1 MANKGHD
8 DGGQLAIFFSSLGQK
23 DQGSYEQRHW
33 RQLHCS
39 SQPLFFCPQDLHNIK
54 SLEAR
59 HSLAAFFLYIL
70 SYRIQEEELLVL
82 LLELQVCIVN
92 VWQYQGMQVFI
103 CYTYSVEQT
112 SVVVFIHLGQNHLLT
127 NFVKTNFPNLSIFI
141 GLYQN

>member
-1 MANKGHD
+1 MANKGQ
-8 DGGQLAIFFSSLGQK
+8 DGGQLAIFFLGQK

-70 SYRIQEEELLVL
+70 FYRI
-82 LLELQVCIVN
+82 
-92 VWQYQGMQVFI
+92 
-103 CYTYSVEQT
+103 
-112 SVVVFIHLGQNHLLT
+112 
-127 NFVKTNFPNLSIFI
+127 
-141 GLYQN
+141 

>member
-1 MANKGHD
+1 MTMVD
-8 DGGQLAIFFSSLGQK
+8 SSRFFSSLGQK

-92 VWQYQGMQVFI
+92 VWQYQGMQIFI
-103 CYTYSVEQT
+103 CYIVQSRPLLQYL
-112 SVVVFIHLGQNHLLT
+112 FIWGRIICQVT